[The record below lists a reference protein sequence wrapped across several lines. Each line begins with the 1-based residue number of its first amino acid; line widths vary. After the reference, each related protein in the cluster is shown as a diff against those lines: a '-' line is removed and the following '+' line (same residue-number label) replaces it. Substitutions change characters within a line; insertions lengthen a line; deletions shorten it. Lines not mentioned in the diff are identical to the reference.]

1 MNKRIAE
8 LMELNKAVDVICAE
22 VEKTNEVKREQIK
35 GNYRDRWN
43 AMFDDLDEIIP
54 VVNNISKVDDRIGK
68 YKFGYPYGFNYLSGE
83 DGVTFIRGL
92 KTTDVYVDIPG
103 GWRQIR
109 RDKFESWYR
118 ACKETVETLLDNWRG
133 GRNLYGQIEKDLEE
147 RLAASIRRKVE
158 ECRKTTEELDLELER
173 GESK

>member
-54 VVNNISKVDDRIGK
+54 VVHSITKGDDRIGK
-68 YKFGYPYGFNYLSGE
+68 FRFGYPYGYRAIGE
-83 DGVTFIRGL
+83 NGVTFIRNSAS
-92 KTTDVYVDIPG
+92 TVVYVDYGG
-103 GWRQIR
+103 GWDQIR
-109 RDKFESWYR
+109 RDNFDDWYR
-118 ACKETVETLLDNWRG
+118 HYKPTVEALLDNWRD
-133 GRNLYGQIEKDLEE
+133 GRNLYGQIEVDLEK
-147 RLAASIRRKVE
+147 RLAASIKRKAEACRKV
-158 ECRKTTEELDLELER
+158 TEELDKKLANL
-173 GESK
+173 

>member
-22 VEKTNEVKREQIK
+22 VEKTNEVKREQLK

-54 VVNNISKVDDRIGK
+54 VVHSITKGGDRIGK
-68 YKFGYPYGFNYLSGE
+68 FGFGYPYGWCAIGGE
-83 DGVTFIRGL
+83 DGVTFIRHSAS
-92 KTTDVYVDIPG
+92 TAVYVDYAS
-103 GWRQIR
+103 GWNQIR
-109 RDKFESWYR
+109 RDNFEDWYR
-118 ACKETVETLLDNWRG
+118 HYKPTVEALLDNWRD

-147 RLAASIRRKVE
+147 RLAASIKKKAE
-158 ECRKTTEELDLELER
+158 ACRKATEELDRKLEER
-173 GESK
+173 R